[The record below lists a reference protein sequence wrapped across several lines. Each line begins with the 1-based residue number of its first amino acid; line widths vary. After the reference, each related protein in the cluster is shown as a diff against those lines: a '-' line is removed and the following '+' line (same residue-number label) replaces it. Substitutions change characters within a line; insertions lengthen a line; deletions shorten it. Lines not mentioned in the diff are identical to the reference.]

1 MGYCLVVNTQN
12 TSFHSTSVQLPTNI
26 FNKVFRNMCEVYS
39 HYLTITSFMC
49 DTLYYW
55 WYWTKGGAVLHLQEF
70 RTNSITLFMI

>member
-1 MGYCLVVNTQN
+1 
-12 TSFHSTSVQLPTNI
+12 
-26 FNKVFRNMCEVYS
+26 MCEVYS